1 MKYIN
6 NTLDYYGDMVTL
18 RMFSPVARNNAGKKF
33 FIFEFEEDG
42 DDFGPYDIFH
52 PKDATGVIQL
62 RDDYMFGLR
71 CDHLVCI
78 DGVSHLYGINLHYD
92 NNDSVKANECLEY
105 LAEVKGECAHNSI
118 LLIAN
123 HKGSLVLRLIIFE
136 Q

>member
-6 NTLDYYGDMVTL
+6 DISNYGDVATL
-18 RMFSPVARNNAGKKF
+18 RMFSPVARNNAGNKF
-33 FIFEFEEDG
+33 VILEFEDC

-52 PKDATGVIQL
+52 PKDVTGVIQL

-71 CDHLVCI
+71 CDHLVYI
-78 DGVSHLYGINLHYD
+78 EGISHLYGITLHYD
-92 NNDSVKANECLEY
+92 DRDYVNAKEFLKY
-105 LAEVKGECAHNSI
+105 LDNVKGECVHNSI

-123 HKGSLVLRLIIFE
+123 HKGSLVLRLIIFV

>member
-6 NTLDYYGDMVTL
+6 STLHYGDIATL

-33 FIFEFEEDG
+33 FILEFEEDG

-52 PKDATGVIQL
+52 PKDITGVIQL

-71 CDHLVCI
+71 CDHLVYVE
-78 DGVSHLYGINLHYD
+78 GVSHLYGITLHYD
-92 NNDSVKANECLEY
+92 DKDSIKVKELLKY
-105 LAEVKGECAHNSI
+105 LDNIKGEVAHNSI

-123 HKGSLVLRLIIFE
+123 HKLRLIIFE